1 MVYLLFTYKHK
12 VIQMLKK
19 EDINIYKKN
28 YINDKSNKIRQ
39 RMLNKVPLVD
49 LIQNVDTELNEEFNI
64 NIKTHS
70 ITDQQ

>member
-1 MVYLLFTYKHK
+1 MVYLLFAYKHK
-12 VIQMLKK
+12 VFQMLKK

-49 LIQNVDTELNEEFNI
+49 LIQNVDTELNEY
-64 NIKTHS
+64 
-70 ITDQQ
+70 

>member
-1 MVYLLFTYKHK
+1 MVYLLFAYKHK
-12 VIQMLKK
+12 AIQMLKK

-49 LIQNVDTELNEEFNI
+49 LI
-64 NIKTHS
+64 
-70 ITDQQ
+70 

>member
-1 MVYLLFTYKHK
+1 
-12 VIQMLKK
+12 MLKK

-28 YINDKSNKIRQ
+28 YINDKSNKISQ
-39 RMLNKVPLVD
+39 RMLNKVQLVD
-49 LIQNVDTELNEEFNI
+49 LIQDVDTELNEEFNI

>member
-1 MVYLLFTYKHK
+1 
-12 VIQMLKK
+12 MLKK

-28 YINDKSNKIRQ
+28 YINDKSNKISQ
-39 RMLNKVPLVD
+39 RMLNKVQLVD
-49 LIQNVDTELNEEFNI
+49 LIQDVDTELNDNI